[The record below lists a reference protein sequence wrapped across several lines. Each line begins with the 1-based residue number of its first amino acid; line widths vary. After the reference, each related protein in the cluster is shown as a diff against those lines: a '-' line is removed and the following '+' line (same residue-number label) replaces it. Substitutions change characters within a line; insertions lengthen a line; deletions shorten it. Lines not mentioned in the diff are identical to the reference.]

1 MGERQPRKWHRS
13 LLLRLLAL
21 LLGLLPLLLMEWSL
35 AVLGLPKQERP
46 LDPYVDLHH
55 LRPLFELN
63 TAKKQYEIGSERL
76 HLFQPSAFPEQK
88 APGTFRVFALGGST
102 TQGEPY
108 CAETA
113 FPMWLKL
120 SLEAQQPERNF
131 EVVNCGGLSYA
142 SYRVL
147 AILREV
153 LEYQPD
159 LIVVYVGQNEFLE
172 KRSYANWMPRSW
184 SSDALGWLGQLHTVR
199 FIRSLAGD
207 DSQEQSTSR
216 TELATEVD
224 ALLDYAGGLEEYHRD
239 DPWREPVV
247 DHFRWNIEQMILACK
262 QREVPLILIRPVTN
276 LADCPPFKFET
287 DSRLSVDQQR
297 AFEELW
303 SRLRLD
309 SQTLG
314 ERFATVETLLEMDP
328 HHAGA
333 LYLHGRLLADQGDW
347 ERAKQSFIAARDH
360 DVCPLRAITPILDAV
375 TELAER
381 HSIALVDAE
390 QLLSKVSEHQVTDSQ
405 WLIDHVHPTIEGHQL
420 IGEALAELCVE
431 KQIVCPTVV
440 DWRVSQKRDYAKHLA
455 QLDEAYFHRGKQRL
469 EGLMLWTQGR
479 AKKTKVTE

>member
-1 MGERQPRKWHRS
+1 M
-13 LLLRLLAL
+13 
-21 LLGLLPLLLMEWSL
+21 
-35 AVLGLPKQERP
+35 V
-46 LDPYVDLHH
+46 
-55 LRPLFELN
+55 
-63 TAKKQYEIGSERL
+63 
-76 HLFQPSAFPEQK
+76 
-88 APGTFRVFALGGST
+88 
-102 TQGEPY
+102 
-108 CAETA
+108 
-113 FPMWLKL
+113 
-120 SLEAQQPERNF
+120 
-131 EVVNCGGLSYA
+131 
-142 SYRVL
+142 
-147 AILREV
+147 
-153 LEYQPD
+153 
-159 LIVVYVGQNEFLE
+159 
-172 KRSYANWMPRSW
+172 
-184 SSDALGWLGQLHTVR
+184 SDALGWLGQLHTVR

-303 SRLRLD
+303 SRLRVWIRKRLAKGCD
-309 SQTLG
+309 
-314 ERFATVETLLEMDP
+314 
-328 HHAGA
+328 
-333 LYLHGRLLADQGDW
+333 GRNPFGNGSASCRSPLLAWSIASDQGDW